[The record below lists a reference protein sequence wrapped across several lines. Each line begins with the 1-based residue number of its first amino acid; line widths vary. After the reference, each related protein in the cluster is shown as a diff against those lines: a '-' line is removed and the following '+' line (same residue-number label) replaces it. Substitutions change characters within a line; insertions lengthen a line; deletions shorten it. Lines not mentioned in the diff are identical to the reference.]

1 MKDEIIDLSCVPA
14 NQVASAALYE
24 VRNLKPGQRMVLGM
38 RDEPSLLMRSL
49 DLQLQRRFTWTI
61 RGTADS
67 AWRIEVG
74 HRLDSTPRD
83 VFDLLGRQHA
93 WVDAELAQILLLLNR
108 GDTLGSMARVRDFG
122 AVLRRHIAAE
132 DEILAPYFPAIGDAG
147 SDDPAAIMLRE
158 HRDILSQLGLLEDTL
173 NGNAPD
179 AGEAGIYTAILSGVL
194 AKHEYREENNLF
206 PRWRAA
212 LTSKREAERTRL
224 LAQVTAAVQV
234 GQD

>member
-1 MKDEIIDLSCVPA
+1 MEDEIIDLSQVPA

-24 VRNLKPGQRMVLGM
+24 VRDLKPGRRRVLVV

-49 DLQLQRRFTWTI
+49 DLQLQQRFTWTI
-61 RGTADS
+61 HATANGV
-67 AWRIEVG
+67 WRIEVG

-93 WVDAELAQILLLLNR
+93 WVDSELVQILLLLNQ
-108 GDTLGSMARVRDFG
+108 GDTVGSMARVRDFG
-122 AVLRRHIAAE
+122 AVLRRHIATE
-132 DEILAPYFPAIGDAG
+132 DEVLAPYFAAIGGTG

-158 HRDILSQLGLLEDTL
+158 HRDILSQLELLEDTL
-173 NGNAPD
+173 NGSAPD
-179 AGEAGIYTAILSGVL
+179 AGEAGIYTAILSGTL

-212 LTSKREAERTRL
+212 LTPQPPAEHARL
-224 LAQVTAAVQV
+224 LAQVTAAVQIA
-234 GQD
+234 